1 VHPALPR
8 SADDE
13 CDQRCREWRGIPTG
27 GIRRGGENDVIVL
40 MVGDVV
46 GAAATVELARR
57 LPALRRE
64 HAVDLVVV
72 NAENSAPSGLGP
84 TEQSV
89 ELLLSAG
96 ADVITGGN
104 HSWDSLAAVR
114 ALGHPRVLRPVNL
127 AEDVAGRGTLT
138 LEAAGEPVTVVNLAD
153 SCAMRSARGVAHKFL
168 PAFPCWL
175 RVERTGTVLV
185 DYHGEHVLEK
195 QIFAHAVDGV
205 AAAVVGTHTHE
216 PTEPLRILPGGTA
229 LVTDV
234 GMTGPSGGAQGFDA
248 AHFVRALTV
257 HGNAFHPPLPRPVQG
272 PIVLGAVL
280 LDIAGGR
287 TRRVERVR

>member
-1 VHPALPR
+1 
-8 SADDE
+8 
-13 CDQRCREWRGIPTG
+13 
-27 GIRRGGENDVIVL
+27 VIVL

-46 GAAATVELARR
+46 GSAATAELVHR

-64 HAVDLVVV
+64 HGADLVVV

-84 TEQSV
+84 CEQSV
-89 ELLLSAG
+89 SALLDAG

-104 HSWDSLAAVR
+104 HSWDSMSAVR
-114 ALGHPRVLRPVNL
+114 ALEHPCVLRPLNM
-127 AEDVAGRGTLT
+127 AEGVAGHGTATLDVAGER
-138 LEAAGEPVTVVNLAD
+138 VTVVNLGDA
-153 SCAMRSARGVAHKFL
+153 CAMRSARGVAHKFL
-168 PAFPCWL
+168 PAFPVWL
-175 RVERTGTVLV
+175 GLRPTGVVLV

-195 QIFAHAVDGV
+195 QIFAHAVDGR

-234 GMTGPSGGAQGFDA
+234 GMTGPAGGAQGFDA
-248 AHFVRALTV
+248 GHFVRSLTV
-257 HGNAFHPPLPRPVQG
+257 HGNAFHPPLPPVAPG
-272 PIVLGAVL
+272 PVVLGAVVL
-280 LDIAGGR
+280 EISGGR